1 MNWVII
7 ITIIL
12 IGIIGLVLEFLVIPG
27 GIVGIVSGLIIAGGI
42 GLSYYHFGVTA
53 GNITL
58 IATVVAILV
67 GIVLLLRSRTWKKLM
82 LNTQIDS
89 KVNEIDPAK
98 IAVGQEGVSVSRL
111 APGGKAL
118 FNGEIVEVS
127 SARDFID
134 ENCPIVIVKIEGNKI
149 TVKIKS

>member
-58 IATVVAILV
+58 IATVVAILG

>member
-58 IATVVAILV
+58 VATVVAILA

-89 KVNEIDPAK
+89 KVNEIDSAK

-127 SARDFID
+127 SSRDFID
-134 ENCPIVIVKIEGNKI
+134 ENCPIIISKIEGNKI
-149 TVKIKS
+149 TVKLKS

>member
-89 KVNEIDPAK
+89 KVNEIDSAK

-118 FNGEIVEVS
+118 FNGEIVEVC

>member
-149 TVKIKS
+149 TVKFKS